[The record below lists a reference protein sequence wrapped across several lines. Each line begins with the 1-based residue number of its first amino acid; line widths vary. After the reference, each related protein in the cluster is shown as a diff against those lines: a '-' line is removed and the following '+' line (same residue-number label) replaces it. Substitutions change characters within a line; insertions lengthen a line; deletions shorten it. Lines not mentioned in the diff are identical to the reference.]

1 MSLLSTAT
9 GEGSAT
15 DVLGPQWWAR
25 ALAPA
30 DGPLVDGADS
40 SRPGWVDVVEQAVA
54 VAAAHP
60 AGQPPAADEWPDAF
74 AVPLRPFLAGA
85 EESLAA
91 SARRHLAPE
100 QVELRALTESFTA
113 VLARRL
119 ARIAAR
125 TIVRELEVARAAGDL
140 VGADGRQR
148 FTDFIARLSTRRG
161 LVALVS
167 RYPVLARLLGTA
179 SQHATEA
186 AVELLA
192 RFGADRAA
200 IVGALL
206 DGMDP
211 GPVVAVRP
219 GLGDPHRRGRSVSV
233 VEFADGRQVIYRPRS
248 PQALARFGAVVGW
261 FNERVPDVQLRTPA
275 VLARPGYGW
284 IEFVA
289 HQPLDQPGQAADF
302 YRREGMLLAA
312 LYATRAI
319 DIHCENL
326 IASAD
331 QPVLIDVETLFH
343 PLLPAGHT
351 VTADP
356 AAAALAASVR
366 RTGLLPYLTVGE
378 YGTLDFSGM
387 GGDPGETRPD
397 GVLDWDPPATDT
409 TRLVR
414 QPAAFPGAQNRPY
427 LGAEPLDSADHEAAV
442 LAGFRLGYDAIV
454 RDRAGFTRLLEECR
468 DVEIRVVARRSGGY
482 ARLLDDSTGP
492 DLLGDV
498 DDWDKALNTLREAS
512 AHHPLWRALAPYE
525 IADLRSGDIPL
536 LTSYPGTRDVWAAT
550 DERVPDLLDRSGLAG
565 AVSTVEAMD
574 EVDRGDQ
581 EWIISASLAARRP
594 VGGHRGGPALPGPST
609 VVDAD
614 PGRLLA
620 AACGLADQIVARGM
634 TQREADGP
642 AGRVNWIGL
651 QAVEDTRWMVL
662 PMGASLGDGYLGVA
676 LFLAQLAELTGIA
689 RYAEV
694 ARRAVGPVPA
704 LWTVLG
710 GRPDLL
716 SAIGCGGTTGLGGI
730 AYGLARMSTLLGD
743 ATLREW
749 AETAVELSA
758 TAAPAPAPPG
768 WTTGSAGCLAAMAA
782 VRDELGSTAA
792 ARLAEACADRL
803 VELVERTDGRCAE
816 DGEPVLPGFATGP
829 AGIGWALARFAE
841 SGADPRYARA
851 AWRAVARAGAPA
863 GAIADESY
871 GWCSGAAG
879 LLIAR
884 TSLIG
889 DPAARSVLPRLADR
903 PVLRDLSLCHGEL
916 GVAEALIVAEAAAR
930 GRAARQARRRR
941 AGQILAAINQ
951 HAAYCGTPGG
961 IATPGL
967 LNGLAGIGYGLL
979 RLGFAERVPSVLLL
993 QPTPRKPAEALA
1005 QFTR

>member
-1 MSLLSTAT
+1 M
-9 GEGSAT
+9 GEGSAAAE
-15 DVLGPQWWAR
+15 LGPRWWAR
-25 ALAPA
+25 ALGPA
-30 DGPLVDGADS
+30 DGPLSGGSGS
-40 SRPGWVDVVEQAVA
+40 SRPDWVDVVEQAVS
-54 VAAAHP
+54 VAAVRP
-60 AGQPPAADEWPDAF
+60 AGRPPAVDEWPDAF
-74 AVPLRPFLAGA
+74 AVPLRPFLTGAGELLA
-85 EESLAA
+85 EA
-91 SARRHLAPE
+91 ARRHLAPG
-100 QVELRALTESFTA
+100 QVELQGLTESFTA
-113 VLARRL
+113 VLAGRL
-119 ARIAAR
+119 ARIAVR
-125 TIVRELEVARAAGDL
+125 TMLRELEVARAGGKL

-148 FTDFIARLSTRRG
+148 FTDFIARLSTRPG
-161 LVALVS
+161 LVGLVEK
-167 RYPVLARLLGTA
+167 YPVLARLLATT
-179 SQHATEA
+179 SQLATEA

-200 IVGALL
+200 IVDALL
-206 DGMDP
+206 DGVDP
-211 GPVVAVRP
+211 GPIVTIRP
-219 GLGDPHRRGRSVSV
+219 GLGDAHRRGRSVSV
-233 VEFADGRQVIYRPRS
+233 VGFADGRQVIYRPRG
-248 PQALARFGAVVGW
+248 PQALARFGVVVGW
-261 FNERVPDVQLRTPA
+261 LNERLPDVQLRTPA
-275 VLARPGYGW
+275 MLARPGYGW
-284 IEFVA
+284 VEFVA
-289 HQPLDQPGQAADF
+289 HRPLGHPGQAVDF
-302 YRREGMLLAA
+302 YRREGVLLAA
-312 LYATRAI
+312 LYATRAV
-319 DIHCENL
+319 DIHCENV

-378 YGTLDFSGM
+378 YGALDYSGM
-387 GGDPGETRPD
+387 GGDPGEARPD

-409 TRLVR
+409 ARLVR
-414 QPAAFPGAQNRPY
+414 RAAPFPGAQNRPHRGSE
-427 LGAEPLDSADHEAAV
+427 LLDSADHEAAV

-454 RDRAGFTRLLEECR
+454 RDRAAFTDLLRECR
-468 DVEIRVVARRSGGY
+468 DVEVRVVIRRSGGY
-482 ARLLDDSTGP
+482 ARLLDESTEP

-498 DDWDKALNTLREAS
+498 DGWDKALGTLRDAS

-536 LTSYPGTRDVWAAT
+536 LTSHPGTRDIWAAT
-550 DERVPDLLDRSGLAG
+550 GERVPGLLDRSGLAG

-594 VGGHRGGPALPGPST
+594 VDGHRGAPPLPGPAT
-609 VVDAD
+609 VVDAE

-634 TQREADGP
+634 TERQADGRG
-642 AGRVNWIGL
+642 GRVNWIGL
-651 QAVEDTRWMVL
+651 QAVEDARWMVL

-689 RYAEV
+689 RYADV
-694 ARRAVGPVPA
+694 ARRAVGPVPT

-710 GRPDLL
+710 GRPDLI
-716 SAIGCGGTTGLGGI
+716 SAIGCGGTSGLGGI

-743 ATLREW
+743 ATLGEW

-758 TAAPAPAPPG
+758 TAAPFPAPPG

-792 ARLAEACADRL
+792 ARLAEAYADRL

-816 DGEPVLPGFATGP
+816 DGEPVLPGFAAGP

-841 SGADPRYARA
+841 SGADQRYAQA
-851 AWRAVARAGAPA
+851 AWRAASRAGTPA

-879 LLIAR
+879 LLLAR
-884 TSLIG
+884 TGLTG
-889 DPAARSVLPRLADR
+889 DAAARSVLPRLADR

-916 GVAEALIVAEAAAR
+916 GIAEVLIVAGAAR
-930 GRAARQARRRR
+930 GRAARQVRRHR

-951 HAAYCGTPGG
+951 HAPYCGTPGG

-993 QPTPRKPAEALA
+993 QPTPRKPSEAVA
-1005 QFTR
+1005 HSSE